1 MSEIITAIST
11 VGFPIVACI
20 ALFWMNEKQDR
31 RHEEEVKQLNEA
43 VNNNTVALTKLT
55 TLIEVHKEE
64 AD

>member
-1 MSEIITAIST
+1 MQEVLTAIST

-43 VNNNTVALTKLT
+43 VNNNTVALTKLS
-55 TLIEVHKEE
+55 TLIEIHKEE